1 MQKEIDLLS
10 FLSRVTEKNTK
21 HYVNQIAYWANAQ
34 QSASEADIQ
43 EAAALVRRA
52 WRLVKETL

>member
-21 HYVNQIAYWANAQ
+21 HYHSDLLYDSRKRHKPLHRRNAAF
-34 QSASEADIQ
+34 SG
-43 EAAALVRRA
+43 
-52 WRLVKETL
+52 

>member
-21 HYVNQIAYWANAQ
+21 HYRSDFLYDCKKRHKPLHRRNAVF
-34 QSASEADIQ
+34 SG
-43 EAAALVRRA
+43 
-52 WRLVKETL
+52 